1 MAVKIP
7 LHAAIDCILA
17 SSNYGFISFVTGG
30 DPYLNEWY
38 KAGNTSI
45 VSKDRMAEFREF
57 LELRKV
63 CHALAYGS
71 LKHMLLRKIVLPIGF
86 CFIPMTFYGR
96 AKFWIENI
104 RFVRRVVVTGFGI
117 DEQVES
123 LRWLR
128 DAHEIL
134 FKACSVTSKTLKIFE
149 EPQNLRT
156 HKVYLSWCH
165 YLDDISSLRNIHTI
179 GMCMVGGNNNTLNC
193 SRLDNVH
200 TFISNLTHLSGWEE
214 MVKKMALGE
223 IPMCKI
229 GGVTGKFYVD
239 RRGPPFL
246 FGDN

>member
-1 MAVKIP
+1 
-7 LHAAIDCILA
+7 
-17 SSNYGFISFVTGG
+17 
-30 DPYLNEWY
+30 
-38 KAGNTSI
+38 
-45 VSKDRMAEFREF
+45 
-57 LELRKV
+57 
-63 CHALAYGS
+63 
-71 LKHMLLRKIVLPIGF
+71 
-86 CFIPMTFYGR
+86 MTFYGR

-179 GMCMVGGNNNTLNC
+179 GMCMVGSNNNNIGARGSAYNIGVPLPLDC

-200 TFISNLTHLSGWEE
+200 TFMSNLTPLSGWEE